1 MFCLKLTRFKNTPLV
16 QDTFISVI
24 DSLYKL
30 IVKKITEIKLSL
42 LLMSL
47 SYADQ
52 LQKQIKQNV
61 TKQASDCKKKRKKY
75 SCEQR

>member
-61 TKQASDCKKKRKKY
+61 TKQLRHLTVKK
-75 SCEQR
+75 